1 MAETLPALVHSA
13 SLLPPGPRSLAGS
26 APVTIPGSLP
36 RSPSLHSSS
45 SLSTSPLSSLSQSLS
60 GPLVS
65 SAMTPPQQP
74 PPLRSEPATLGSA
87 ASSYSSLGACLGVR
101 GSLPTGSGSWSRF
114 CPIQSW
120 VIRIAGLFTLWFC
133 LERHHPLQPV

>member
-1 MAETLPALVHSA
+1 MSSCLDTYRPAGLLASGSVAETLPALVHSA

-87 ASSYSSLGACLGVR
+87 ASSYSSLGACLGV
-101 GSLPTGSGSWSRF
+101 GPSPPALGPETG
-114 CPIQSW
+114 PVQSSP
-120 VIRIAGLFTLWFC
+120 GYS
-133 LERHHPLQPV
+133 